1 VLARVLSHLPD
12 DVLSALAHGLER
24 HAGRLEPGRLYGDHD
39 GGGCAVG
46 VMLRELSPSEYERG
60 RLQFW
65 ARRRR
70 HESVLTERVPFDR
83 SVVTRL
89 SHVEMCF
96 DRTASTL
103 CEHAEAEDP
112 ETAANAT
119 GRWMAEGC
127 REHLRARS
135 RAGDRGFFVP
145 EEWLAGARDRRQ
157 ARRWSQL
164 PSLSTMARTR
174 RIATHDGGE
183 ISITVP
189 SKRVRPQYTPA
200 PMLALAAA

>member
-1 VLARVLSHLPD
+1 
-12 DVLSALAHGLER
+12 
-24 HAGRLEPGRLYGDHD
+24 
-39 GGGCAVG
+39 
-46 VMLRELSPSEYERG
+46 
-60 RLQFW
+60 
-65 ARRRR
+65 
-70 HESVLTERVPFDR
+70 
-83 SVVTRL
+83 
-89 SHVEMCF
+89 
-96 DRTASTL
+96 
-103 CEHAEAEDP
+103 
-112 ETAANAT
+112 
-119 GRWMAEGC
+119 MAEGC

-157 ARRWSQL
+157 ARPWSQL